1 MNLQWHPVATRY
13 AIWKQQLKDDDD
25 TLITNSRD
33 DFSSKNNLWP
43 LQLHLVE
50 ELNDIWILY
59 DVNLWNKQNKRAFF
73 VISDLFSDY
82 RLILS

>member
-1 MNLQWHPVATRY
+1 VATRY